1 MSAGARLVLDFAFN
15 PQSVSPPS
23 CTGVPVIK
31 VTAKWTPSCDLSGI
45 AAHACGPDIC
55 FGACRSYAHQEGS
68 MDSSFNLKDAVSIA
82 IGWLMV
88 PALFSLLFGEH
99 GGVSATLFVGL
110 LAALI
115 MLRKVSSA
123 K

>member
-1 MSAGARLVLDFAFN
+1 
-15 PQSVSPPS
+15 
-23 CTGVPVIK
+23 
-31 VTAKWTPSCDLSGI
+31 
-45 AAHACGPDIC
+45 
-55 FGACRSYAHQEGS
+55 
-68 MDSSFNLKDAVSIA
+68 MDSSFSLKDAVSIA

-88 PALFSLLFGEH
+88 PVFFGWLFGEH

>member
-1 MSAGARLVLDFAFN
+1 
-15 PQSVSPPS
+15 
-23 CTGVPVIK
+23 
-31 VTAKWTPSCDLSGI
+31 
-45 AAHACGPDIC
+45 
-55 FGACRSYAHQEGS
+55 

-88 PALFSLLFGEH
+88 PALFSWLFGEH
-99 GGVSATLFVGL
+99 GGVYATLFVGL
-110 LAALI
+110 LAALM

>member
-1 MSAGARLVLDFAFN
+1 
-15 PQSVSPPS
+15 
-23 CTGVPVIK
+23 
-31 VTAKWTPSCDLSGI
+31 
-45 AAHACGPDIC
+45 
-55 FGACRSYAHQEGS
+55 

-88 PALFSLLFGEH
+88 PILFSWLFAGH
-99 GGVSATLFVGL
+99 GGVYVTLFVGL
-110 LAALI
+110 LTARI

>member
-1 MSAGARLVLDFAFN
+1 
-15 PQSVSPPS
+15 
-23 CTGVPVIK
+23 
-31 VTAKWTPSCDLSGI
+31 
-45 AAHACGPDIC
+45 
-55 FGACRSYAHQEGS
+55 
-68 MDSSFNLKDAVSIA
+68 MDSSFNLRDAVSIA

-88 PALFSLLFGEH
+88 PALFSLLFGAH

>member
-1 MSAGARLVLDFAFN
+1 
-15 PQSVSPPS
+15 
-23 CTGVPVIK
+23 
-31 VTAKWTPSCDLSGI
+31 
-45 AAHACGPDIC
+45 
-55 FGACRSYAHQEGS
+55 

-88 PALFSLLFGEH
+88 PALFSWLFGEH
-99 GGVSATLFVGL
+99 GGVYATLFVGL
-110 LAALI
+110 LIALI